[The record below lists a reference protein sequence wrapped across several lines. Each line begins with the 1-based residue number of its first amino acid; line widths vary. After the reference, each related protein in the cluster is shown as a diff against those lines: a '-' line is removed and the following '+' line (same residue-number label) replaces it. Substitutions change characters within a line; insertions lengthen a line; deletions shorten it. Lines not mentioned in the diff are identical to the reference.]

1 MIEHG
6 LVTTLSRRSVADTID
21 ALVAAVNA
29 AGLTVFAR
37 IDHAAGAIAAG
48 LTLRPTE
55 LLIFGNPLA
64 GTPLMQ
70 ERQTVGLDLPMKALA
85 WEDENGEVW
94 VTYPDAGW
102 IGARH
107 GLGPDCADAIAAIRS
122 GTSHAI
128 VQAAGT

>member
-6 LVTTLSRRSVADTID
+6 LITILSRRSVGDTID
-21 ALVAAVNA
+21 ALVEIVDA

-37 IDHAAGAIAAG
+37 IDHAACAIAAG
-48 LTLRPTE
+48 LPLRPTE
-55 LLIFGNPLA
+55 LLIFGNPHA

-70 ERQTVGLDLPMKALA
+70 ENQVSGLDLPMKAIA

-107 GLGPDCADAIAAIRS
+107 GLGAESADAIAAIRS
-122 GTSHAI
+122 GTAKAI
-128 VQAAGT
+128 MQAAGT

>member
-6 LVTTLSRRSVADTID
+6 LVTVLSRRSVADTID
-21 ALVAAVNA
+21 ALAATVEA

-37 IDHAAGAIAAG
+37 IDHAAGAVSAG
-48 LTLRPTE
+48 LSLRPTE
-55 LLIFGNPLA
+55 LLVFGNPRA

-70 ERQTVGLDLPMKALA
+70 ENQVAGLDLPMKALA

-94 VTYPDAGW
+94 ITYPDAAW

-107 GLGPDCADAIAAIRS
+107 GLGPECAAAIAAIRS
-122 GTSHAI
+122 GTSHAV

>member
-6 LVTTLSRRSVADTID
+6 LNTVLSRRSVGDTMD
-21 ALVAAVNA
+21 ALVGIVEA

-37 IDHAAGAIAAG
+37 IDHGAGAAGAG
-48 LTLRPTE
+48 LALRPTQ
-55 LLIFGNPLA
+55 LLVFGNPLA

-70 ERQTVGLDLPMKALA
+70 ENQISGIDLPMKALA
-85 WEDENGEVW
+85 WEDANGEVW
-94 VTYPDAGW
+94 ITYPDAGW

-107 GLGPDCADAIAAIRS
+107 GLGPDVAADIAAIQS
-122 GTSHAI
+122 ATSKMV

>member
-6 LVTTLSRRSVADTID
+6 LNTVLSRRSVGDTID
-21 ALVAAVNA
+21 ALVAIVEA

-37 IDHAAGAIAAG
+37 IDHGAGAAEAG
-48 LTLRPTE
+48 LALRPTQ
-55 LLIFGNPLA
+55 LLVFGNPNA

-70 ERQTVGLDLPMKALA
+70 ENQVSGIDLPMKALA
-85 WEDENGEVW
+85 WEDANGEVW
-94 VTYPDAGW
+94 ITYPDAGW

-107 GLGPDCADAIAAIRS
+107 GLGPDVAEAIAAIRS
-122 GTSHAI
+122 ATSKMI

>member
-6 LVTTLSRRSVADTID
+6 LNTVLSRRSVGDTID
-21 ALVAAVNA
+21 ALVAVVEA

-37 IDHAAGAIAAG
+37 IDHGAGAAGAG
-48 LTLRPTE
+48 LTLRPTQ
-55 LLIFGNPLA
+55 LLVFGNPNA

-70 ERQTVGLDLPMKALA
+70 ENQISGIDLPMKALA
-85 WEDENGEVW
+85 WEDANGEVW
-94 VTYPDAGW
+94 ITYPDAGW

-107 GLGPDCADAIAAIRS
+107 GLGPDVAEAIAAIRS
-122 GTSHAI
+122 ATAKLI

>member
-6 LVTTLSRRSVADTID
+6 LITILSRRSVGDTID
-21 ALVAAVNA
+21 TLVANVES

-37 IDHAAGAIAAG
+37 VDHGAGAAAAG
-48 LTLRPTE
+48 LALRPTQ
-55 LLIFGNPLA
+55 LLVFGNAHA

-70 ERQTVGLDLPMKALA
+70 ENQVAGIDLPMKALA

-94 VTYPDAGW
+94 VTYADAAW

-107 GLGPDCADAIAAIRS
+107 GLGADSAEAITAIRS
-122 GTSHAI
+122 GVAKLI
-128 VQAAGT
+128 MAAAGT